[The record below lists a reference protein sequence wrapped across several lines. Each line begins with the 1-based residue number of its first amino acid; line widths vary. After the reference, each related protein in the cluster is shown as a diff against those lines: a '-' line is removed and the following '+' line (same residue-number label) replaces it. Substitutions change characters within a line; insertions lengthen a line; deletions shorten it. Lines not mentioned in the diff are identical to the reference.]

1 MNGLSD
7 QQLLRDYTGD
17 RSEAAFAELVRR
29 HVDLVYS
36 AAVRMVRD
44 AHLAEDVTQSAFVAL
59 AQNAGQ
65 LTDRA
70 VLSGWLHRTAQ
81 NIAAQTVRT
90 EVRRRAREQEAAAMN
105 ESLSTESDAPWEQ
118 IAPHLDAALG
128 ELSEPDRDALMLRY
142 FERKSAREM
151 AQALGISD
159 EAAQKRVNRAVD
171 RLREFIAKRGVTVGA
186 SGLAVVITANAVQ
199 AAPAGLAVTISAV
212 SVLAGTTLATT
223 ATATKAIAMT
233 ILQKALITATIVA
246 AVGTGIYEARQA
258 STMRSQVQTLQQ
270 EQAPLADQLA
280 VLKAE
285 NERLS
290 NAVTQA
296 GDSQALSQTQLHELL
311 KLRSKANLAQTDS
324 RELAQLKAAR
334 AGETGQ
340 IPEYLTNAMATGLAT
355 ASKFKQK
362 DALARLSRMKR
373 MLNLSDD
380 QEQAI
385 STIMTNHIRGQSQ
398 MTLDVMLRKVTP
410 EQARAQS
417 TAIGDEQAEIK
428 ALLTPEQLAA
438 YPGYVQTEKTTAA
451 NNSATSDA
459 SGIAKDFSLSQEQQE
474 KLRSLLYEMNLKE
487 PPTALSQQAIT
498 QTSNSGKIADVLN
511 MSVELQKQQLEEKL
525 KILEGFLTP
534 DQMTAYRKEQVDRL
548 ATLASA
554 AKMFPPQKPAEATQ

>member
-1 MNGLSD
+1 
-7 QQLLRDYTGD
+7 
-17 RSEAAFAELVRR
+17 
-29 HVDLVYS
+29 
-36 AAVRMVRD
+36 
-44 AHLAEDVTQSAFVAL
+44 
-59 AQNAGQ
+59 
-65 LTDRA
+65 
-70 VLSGWLHRTAQ
+70 
-81 NIAAQTVRT
+81 
-90 EVRRRAREQEAAAMN
+90 MN
-105 ESLSTESDAPWEQ
+105 ELLATESEAPWEQ

-128 ELSEPDRDALMLRY
+128 ELSEPDRDALLLRY

-151 AQALGISD
+151 AQTLGISD
-159 EAAQKRVNRAVD
+159 EAAQKRVSRAVD

-290 NAVTQA
+290 NAVAQA
-296 GDSQALSQTQLHELL
+296 EDSQALSQTQLHELL

-334 AGETGQ
+334 ARETG
-340 IPEYLTNAMATGLAT
+340 PMSDFLTNAMAMGLAT
-355 ASKFKQK
+355 ADKWKQK
-362 DALARLSRMKR
+362 DALARLFRMKK
-373 MLNLSDD
+373 MLNLSGD

-385 STIMTNHIRGQSQ
+385 GNIMTNHIQRQSQ
-398 MTLDVMLRKVTP
+398 MTLDIMLGKLTP
-410 EQARAQS
+410 EQQQAQA
-417 TAIGDEQAEIK
+417 TANGGQETEIK

-438 YPGYVQTEKTTAA
+438 YPEYLQAEKTTTAD
-451 NNSATSDA
+451 NSAKSDA
-459 SGIAKDFSLSQEQQE
+459 SQIADKFSLSKEQQE
-474 KLRSLLYEMNLKE
+474 KLRALLYEMNLKE
-487 PPTALSQQAIT
+487 PASPLNQQSITQAGKSGKLADALS
-498 QTSNSGKIADVLN
+498 
-511 MSVELQKQQLEEKL
+511 MSVELQKWQLAEKS
-525 KILEGFLTP
+525 KVLEGFLSP
-534 DQMTAYRKEQVDRL
+534 DQMTIYRQEQMDRIDKL
-548 ATLASA
+548 AAA
-554 AKMFPPQKPAEATQ
+554 AKMFPPQKPAEATH